1 MKKKILVIA
10 IPSLATLL
18 VVGIWLFFFRFKSQ
32 SSLVS
37 PLSPAKEEEAVEWL
51 VWEDPA
57 GFSFSYPKNIQINSH
72 EEDKENY
79 AHLEMTASE
88 HPGNVIIWLKDTQYT
103 KLEDWVKAEAT
114 QGGQV
119 FDTELGGE
127 PAKKI
132 VSTQPNRLVV
142 AAIDVD
148 ALLLIEMTPD
158 EEGYWQE
165 TLNQILSSFT
175 YLPLEGE
182 EAIAP
187 ATGGSGGGGGGIVEE
202 AEEVIE

>member
-1 MKKKILVIA
+1 MVKKKILVIV
-10 IPSLATLL
+10 IPSLVTLL
-18 VVGIWLFFFRFKSQ
+18 AVGIWLFFFRFKSQ

-37 PLSPAKEEEAVEWL
+37 PLSPAEEEEVEWL

-127 PAKKI
+127 PAKKV
-132 VSTQPNRLVV
+132 VSTQPNKLVV

-158 EEGYWQE
+158 EEDYWQE
-165 TLNQILSSFT
+165 TFNKVLSSFT

-182 EAIAP
+182 EAVAP
-187 ATGGSGGGGGGIVEE
+187 AAGGGGRGIIEE